1 VWLALQKVLRVASP
15 GKHRRLFIDPMGA
28 GSSSLKDVEK
38 LIEQTGQSHLTA
50 GWNAD
55 TSEEDKARFLK
66 QVTQVGDFC

>member
-1 VWLALQKVLRVASP
+1 
-15 GKHRRLFIDPMGA
+15 MGA

-66 QVTQVGDFC
+66 QVTQVGNFCHSLCCP